1 MLREYYT
8 RTNTHTST
16 YTSHY
21 IYVWVTLC
29 AYIVRSASIYRGQCI
44 HFKLLYRE
52 RSTSVREMSSSTS
65 SALVVVVAAVLLA
78 LTLAQHGSLAATVGP
93 RVIVVGAGMSGISA
107 AKRLSDAG
115 ITDLLILEA
124 TDHIGGRMH
133 KKNFAGINVEVGAN
147 WVEGV
152 NSNRGKM
159 NPIWPIVNSTLKLRN
174 FRSDFDYLAQNVYKE
189 DGGLYDEDYV
199 QKRIDRADSV
209 EELGEKL
216 SGTLH
221 ASGRDDMSILAM
233 QRLYDHQP
241 NGPAT
246 PVDMVVDYYKYDYEF
261 AEPPRVT
268 SLQNVVPLPT
278 FSDFGDDVYFVAD
291 QRGYEAVVYYL
302 AGQFLK
308 TDRSGKIVDPRLQLN
323 KVVREINYSPGGVTV
338 KTEDNSVY
346 RADYVMVSASLGV
359 LQSALIQ
366 FKPQLPAWKVT
377 AIYQFDM
384 AVYTKIFLKFPK
396 KFWPEGKGR
405 EFFLYA
411 SSRRGY
417 YGVWQEFEKQ
427 YPGANVLLVTV
438 TDEESRRIEQQSDN
452 QTKAEIMQVLRKMFP
467 GKDVPDATDILVPR
481 WWSDRFYKGT
491 FSNWPIGVNR
501 YEYDQLRAPVGRVY
515 FTGEHTSEH
524 YNGYVHGAYLSGIDS
539 AEILINCAQKKMC
552 KYHVQGKYD

>member
-1 MLREYYT
+1 
-8 RTNTHTST
+8 
-16 YTSHY
+16 
-21 IYVWVTLC
+21 
-29 AYIVRSASIYRGQCI
+29 
-44 HFKLLYRE
+44 
-52 RSTSVREMSSSTS
+52 MSSSPS
-65 SALVVVVAAVLLA
+65 FGLLALAAVLLA
-78 LTLAQHGSLAATVGP
+78 LNLAQHGSLAATVGP

-107 AKRLSDAG
+107 AKRLSEAG

-133 KKNFAGINVEVGAN
+133 K
-147 WVEGV
+147 
-152 NSNRGKM
+152 
-159 NPIWPIVNSTLKLRN
+159 T
-174 FRSDFDYLAQNVYKE
+174 
-189 DGGLYDEDYV
+189 
-199 QKRIDRADSV
+199 
-209 EELGEKL
+209 
-216 SGTLH
+216 
-221 ASGRDDMSILAM
+221 
-233 QRLYDHQP
+233 

-246 PVDMVVDYYKYDYEF
+246 PVDMVVDYYKFDYEF

-268 SLQNVVPLPT
+268 SLQNTVPLAT

-302 AGQFLK
+302 AGQYLK
-308 TDRSGKIVDPRLQLN
+308 TDDKSGKIVDPRLQLN
-323 KVVREINYSPGGVTV
+323 KVVREIKYSPGGVTV

-346 RADYVMVSASLGV
+346 SADYVMVSASLGV
-359 LQSALIQ
+359 LQSDLIQ
-366 FKPQLPAWKVT
+366 FKPKLPTWKVR

-384 AVYTKIFLKFPK
+384 AVYTKIFLKFPR

-427 YPGANVLLVTV
+427 YPDANVLLVTV
-438 TDEESRRIEQQSDN
+438 TDEESRRIEQQSDE

-491 FSNWPIGVNR
+491 FSNWPVGVNR

>member
-1 MLREYYT
+1 
-8 RTNTHTST
+8 
-16 YTSHY
+16 
-21 IYVWVTLC
+21 
-29 AYIVRSASIYRGQCI
+29 
-44 HFKLLYRE
+44 
-52 RSTSVREMSSSTS
+52 MSSSTS
-65 SALVVVVAAVLLA
+65 SALVLAAAVLLA
-78 LTLAQHGSLAATVGP
+78 LTLAQRGSLAATVGP

-115 ITDLLILEA
+115 VTDLLILEA

-152 NSNRGKM
+152 NGGKM

-199 QKRIDRADSV
+199 QKRIDRADGV

-233 QRLYDHQP
+233 QRLNDHQP

-246 PVDMVVDYYKYDYEF
+246 PVDMVVDYYKFDYEF

-268 SLQNVVPLPT
+268 SLQNVVPLST
-278 FSDFGDDVYFVAD
+278 FSHFGDDVYFVAD

-323 KVVREINYSPGGVTV
+323 KVVREISYSPGGVTV

-366 FKPQLPAWKVT
+366 FKPQLP
-377 AIYQFDM
+377 
-384 AVYTKIFLKFPK
+384 
-396 KFWPEGKGR
+396 
-405 EFFLYA
+405 
-411 SSRRGY
+411 
-417 YGVWQEFEKQ
+417 EFEKQ

-467 GKDVPDATDILVPR
+467 GKDVPDATDIHVPR

-501 YEYDQLRAPVGRVY
+501 YEYDQLRAPVGSVY

>member
-1 MLREYYT
+1 MSP
-8 RTNTHTST
+8 ST
-16 YTSHY
+16 A
-21 IYVWVTLC
+21 I
-29 AYIVRSASIYRGQCI
+29 
-44 HFKLLYRE
+44 F
-52 RSTSVREMSSSTS
+52 
-65 SALVVVVAAVLLA
+65 ALVLA
-78 LTLAQHGSLAATVGP
+78 LTLAHHAFLSAAAAAAGGP
-93 RVIVVGAGMSGISA
+93 RVIIVGAGMSGISA
-107 AKRLSDAG
+107 GKRLSEAG

-124 TDHIGGRMH
+124 TDHVGGRMH
-133 KKNFAGINVEVGAN
+133 KQNFGGINVEVGAN
-147 WVEGV
+147 WVEGM
-152 NSNRGKM
+152 NGGKM
-159 NPIWPIVNSTLKLRN
+159 NPIWPIVNSTLKLRS

-189 DGGLYDEDYV
+189 NGGLYDEDFV
-199 QKRIDRADSV
+199 QKRIERADNV
-209 EELGEKL
+209 EEGGAKL
-216 SGTLH
+216 SGTLNS
-221 ASGRDDMSILAM
+221 SGRDDMSILAM
-233 QRLYDHQP
+233 QRLNDHQP

-246 PVDMVVDYYKYDYEF
+246 PVDMVVDYFKYDYEF

-268 SLQNVVPLPT
+268 SLQNTVPLAT

-291 QRGYEAVVYYL
+291 QRGYESVVYHL
-302 AGQFLK
+302 AGQYLK
-308 TDRSGKIVDPRLQLN
+308 TDKSGNIVDPRLQLN
-323 KVVREINYSPGGVTV
+323 KVVREIAYTSNGVTV
-338 KTEDNSVY
+338 KTEDNSLY
-346 RADYVMVSASLGV
+346 KADYVMVSASLGV
-359 LQSALIQ
+359 LQSDLIQ
-366 FKPQLPAWKVT
+366 FKPQLPAWKVV

-384 AVYTKIFLKFPK
+384 AVYTKIFVKFPK

-427 YPGANVLLVTV
+427 YPDANVLLVTV

-452 QTKAEIMQVLRKMFP
+452 QTKAEIMGVLRKMFP
-467 GKDVPDATDILVPR
+467 GKDVPDATDILVPK

-552 KYHVQGKYD
+552 KYHVQEKYD